1 MTHRTT
7 PISRRAALRGLASAA
22 AAAGA
27 AALLLP
33 ARAAARSGRAEH
45 PDPRPGITGEQVL
58 SDPKFRK
65 KVAETYDMA
74 REIPEVFDGLHCY
87 CECHTA
93 RWGHRS
99 LLSCFESNQPDGCH
113 GCQEEARLA
122 YRLHKDGKSLEEV
135 RAAVDKEFK

>member
-1 MTHRTT
+1 MLASQLL
-7 PISRRAALRGLASAA
+7 SRRDALKAA
-22 AAAGA
+22 AAAS

-33 ARAAARSGRAEH
+33 RAASATATH
-45 PDPRPGITGEQVL
+45 PDPRPGITGEHVL
-58 SDPKFRK
+58 SDPNFRK
-65 KVAETYDMA
+65 KVAEVYDMA